1 MSDTKH
7 PVGVQTSP
15 AAPDAVASP
24 YFEPPKQNDPV
35 TVNENTQEDDSGS
48 EAVADR
54 IDTQKK
60 GFWAYFTT
68 KEFYITLIL
77 G

>member
-7 PVGVQTSP
+7 PVGVQISS
-15 AAPDAVASP
+15 AAPDAVTSL

-35 TVNENTQEDDSGS
+35 TVNENTREDDSGS

>member
-7 PVGVQTSP
+7 PVGVQTTSASP
-15 AAPDAVASP
+15 DVITSP

-35 TVNENTQEDDSGS
+35 IVNENTREEDSGS

-54 IDTQKK
+54 IDTQKR